1 MSALDRYLDDLDSN
15 VDGDTLLTRFLEYTT
30 DQGLE
35 LYAAQ
40 EEAIMELFVGNNVI
54 LNTPTGSGKSL
65 VALAAHFRS
74 VALGERSFY
83 TAPIKALVSEKFF
96 DLCRVLGPHRVGMM
110 TGDATVNR
118 DAPVICCTAEI
129 LANLA
134 LREGERADVDGV
146 VMDEFHY
153 YADRD
158 RGVAWQ
164 IPLLTLP
171 KARFLLMSATLGET
185 KKFEDALT
193 ELTGTPATL
202 VKSEERPVPLDFS
215 YSEETLQNAVVELIE
230 EGKAPI
236 YVVHFAQ
243 RAATEQA
250 QSFMSIDFLSKD
262 EKRSIKEELRD
273 TRFDTPFGKELK
285 KFLHHGVGVHH
296 AGMLPRYRRLV
307 ERLAQEGKL
316 RIICGTDTLGVGVNV
331 PIRTVLFTKLCKYD
345 GENTKVLTVRDFKQ
359 IAGRAGR
366 RGFDTLGS
374 VVAQAPEHAI
384 ENKKL
389 RAKAGDDPKKLRKIK
404 MRQPPDRG
412 YAHWDADTFVRLQ
425 DSPPEPLRSRFRVS
439 NAMVLNLF
447 EREDNGCLALRSLIR
462 ASHESTK
469 AKYRHGREAIAM
481 IRSLRDADVIEL
493 GGDGPRVNE
502 DFQSDF
508 SLNQALSLYVVEAV
522 DVLDTEDAAYPLDV
536 LTLVE
541 ATLEDPWAV
550 LYRQTDTLKSRA
562 LASMKAEGMEYDERM
577 AELDKIEYPKPNAEF
592 LYGTYEVFAER
603 HPWVGGDVLR
613 PKSIARDMYE
623 LGMSFVEYV
632 KEYGLQRSEGV
643 LLRYLTDAY
652 KGFVQTVPESA
663 KTEELY
669 DVSDWLGLVVR
680 SVDAEPARRMGAT
693 TVARGRRARSDRTQ
707 RRRSGRHHQ
716 RRARLH
722 DHGAQLGLE
731 GRPSSRLQ
739 AVRSRGRSAF
749 RGRREERVVRRAI
762 RRGARALLVRIRR
775 HRHRSG
781 SPKRWPTPNRPRR
794 PRVAGDPDS
803 ARSVGRPKL
812 APALDREPRGEPAS
826 GATCDHA
833 DLRERLE
840 RLVVLER
847 RFGEKLLNIL
857 RQTDRLLVDAER
869 PAKLRGD
876 EVADHR
882 PPILDRQ
889 RLLATAVGAAFYQG
903 VHRQAC
909 LLGEADDAAARP
921 ADQANVAR
929 PEVAHV
935 LDEHEPSR
943 RGGLL
948 ERVDG
953 SLRFDDAVRGSG
965 QPKRRRVGE
974 LGRAVARDAR

>member
-1 MSALDRYLDDLDSN
+1 MSALDRYLDDLGEN
-15 VDGDTLLTRFLEYTT
+15 VDGDTLLTRFLEYTS

-40 EEAIMELFVGNNVI
+40 EEALMELFVGNNVI

-96 DLCRVLGPHRVGMM
+96 DLCRVLGPQRVGMM

-129 LANLA
+129 LSNMA
-134 LREGERADVDGV
+134 LREGERAAVDGV

-164 IPLLTLP
+164 IPLLALP
-171 KARFLLMSATLGET
+171 QARFLLMSATLGET
-185 KKFEDALT
+185 RQFEEAIT
-193 ELTGTPATL
+193 ELTGVTTTL
-202 VKSEERPVPLDFS
+202 VKSTERPVPLDFT
-215 YSEETLQNAVVELIE
+215 YSEENLQNAVVDLLE
-230 EGKAPI
+230 EGKGPI

-262 EKRSIKEELRD
+262 DKRAVKEELKG

-316 RIICGTDTLGVGVNV
+316 QIICGTDTLGVGVNV

-345 GENTKVLTVRDFKQ
+345 GEKTKVLTVRDFKQ

-384 ENKKL
+384 ENKTL
-389 RAKAGDDPKKLRKIK
+389 RAKAGGDAKKARKLK
-404 MRQPPDRG
+404 MRPPPERG
-412 YAHWDADTFVRLQ
+412 YAHWDVDTFTRLQ
-425 DSPPEPLRSRFRVS
+425 DSPPEPLRSRFKVS
-439 NAMVLNLF
+439 NAMILNLF
-447 EREDNGCLALRSLIR
+447 EREDNGCLALRTLIR
-462 ASHESTK
+462 NSHEGPKS
-469 AKYRHGREAIAM
+469 KYNHARHAIAL
-481 IRSLRDADVIEL
+481 IRSLRDAGVIALNGE
-493 GGDGPRVNE
+493 GPRVNE

-522 DVLDTEDAAYPLDV
+522 DVLDKEDPAYPLDV

-550 LYRQTDTLKSRA
+550 LYRQTDTLKGRA
-562 LASMKAEGMEYDERM
+562 VAAMKAEGMEYDERM
-577 AELDKIEYPKPNAEF
+577 AELDKIEYPKPRADLLF
-592 LYGTYEVFAER
+592 ATYEVFAEH

-652 KGFVQTVPESA
+652 KGFVQTVPEAA

-669 DVSDWLGLVVR
+669 DVSDWLGLTVR
-680 SVDAEPARRMGAT
+680 SVDASLLDEWEQLQAPDEGVVMPVERDEDQTVDITKDERGFT
-693 TVARGRRARSDRTQ
+693 TMVRNSVWKIVRFLSFKQYERAAEALSEASEANDWTAERFAEALAPYWSEYDAIAIGPDARSSAQGQIERREADWMLTQ
-707 RRRSGRHHQ
+707 ILLDPDEHRGWHMELRV
-716 RRARLH
+716 
-722 DHGAQLGLE
+722 D
-731 GRPSSRLQ
+731 LQ
-739 AVRSRGRSAF
+739 ASREA
-749 RGRREERVVRRAI
+749 
-762 RRGARALLVRIRR
+762 
-775 HRHRSG
+775 
-781 SPKRWPTPNRPRR
+781 
-794 PRVAGDPDS
+794 
-803 ARSVGRPKL
+803 
-812 APALDREPRGEPAS
+812 
-826 GATCDHA
+826 
-833 DLRERLE
+833 
-840 RLVVLER
+840 
-847 RFGEKLLNIL
+847 
-857 RQTDRLLVDAER
+857 
-869 PAKLRGD
+869 
-876 EVADHR
+876 
-882 PPILDRQ
+882 
-889 RLLATAVGAAFYQG
+889 GAA
-903 VHRQAC
+903 VLT
-909 LLGEADDAAARP
+909 LL
-921 ADQANVAR
+921 
-929 PEVAHV
+929 
-935 LDEHEPSR
+935 
-943 RGGLL
+943 
-948 ERVDG
+948 
-953 SLRFDDAVRGSG
+953 SLGD
-965 QPKRRRVGE
+965 
-974 LGRAVARDAR
+974 

>member
-1 MSALDRYLDDLDSN
+1 MSTLDRYLDDLGER
-15 VDGDTLLTRFLEYTT
+15 VDGDTLLTRFLEYVS

-35 LYAAQ
+35 LYPAQ
-40 EEAIMELFVGNNVI
+40 EEAVMELFVGNNVI

-74 VALGERSFY
+74 IALGERSFY

-96 DLCRVLGPHRVGMM
+96 DLCRVLGPQRVGMM

-129 LANLA
+129 LANMA
-134 LREGERADVDGV
+134 LREGERAEVDGV

-171 KARFLLMSATLGET
+171 QARFLLMSATLGET
-185 KKFEDALT
+185 QRFEEALT
-193 ELTGTPATL
+193 ELTGVTTTL
-202 VKSEERPVPLDFS
+202 VKSTDRPVPLDFS
-215 YSEETLQNAVVELIE
+215 YSEDTLQTTVVELLE
-230 EGKAPI
+230 AEKAPI
-236 YVVHFAQ
+236 YIVHFAQ

-262 EKRSIKEELRD
+262 EKRDLKEELGG

-285 KFLHHGVGVHH
+285 KFLHHGIGVHH

-345 GENTKVLTVRDFKQ
+345 GVKTKVLTVRDFKQ

-389 RAKAGDDPKKLRKIK
+389 RGKAGGDPKKLRKLK
-404 MRQPPDRG
+404 MRQPPERG
-412 YAHWDADTFVRLQ
+412 YAHWDEETFTRLQ
-425 DSPPEPLRSRFRVS
+425 ESPPEPLRSRFQVS
-439 NAMVLNLF
+439 NAMILNLF
-447 EREDNGCLALRSLIR
+447 EREDNGCLALRKLIR
-462 ASHESTK
+462 GSHEGPT
-469 AKYRHGREAIAM
+469 AKRNHARQAIAM
-481 IRSLRDADVIEL
+481 IRSLRDAGVISL
-493 GGDGPRVNE
+493 DADGPRVNE

-522 DVLDTEDAAYPLDV
+522 DVLEPEDAAYPLDV

-541 ATLEDPWAV
+541 ATLEDPHAV
-550 LYRQTDTLKSRA
+550 LYKQTDTLKSRA
-562 LASMKAEGMEYDERM
+562 IAAMKAEGMEYDERM

-592 LYGTYEVFAER
+592 LYATYEVFSER

-663 KTEELY
+663 KTDELY
-669 DVSDWLGLVVR
+669 DVSDWLGLTVR
-680 SVDAEPARRMGAT
+680 SVDASLLDEWEQLQAPDEAALEAAEHAQDEAVDIT
-693 TVARGRRARSDRTQ
+693 TDQRGFTTMVRNAVWKIVRFIAFKQYERAAEALSQASQNNEWTAERFAEALAPYWAEYDAIQIGPDARSSAQVQIERSDAEWKLTQ
-707 RRRSGRHHQ
+707 II
-716 RRARLH
+716 L
-722 DHGAQLGLE
+722 DPDE
-731 GRPSSRLQ
+731 
-739 AVRSRGRSAF
+739 
-749 RGRREERVVRRAI
+749 
-762 RRGARALLVRIRR
+762 
-775 HRHRSG
+775 HRSWHM
-781 SPKRWPTPNRPRR
+781 KF
-794 PRVAGDPDS
+794 RVD
-803 ARSVGRPKL
+803 L
-812 APALDREPRGEPAS
+812 AASRE
-826 GATCDHA
+826 
-833 DLRERLE
+833 
-840 RLVVLER
+840 
-847 RFGEKLLNIL
+847 
-857 RQTDRLLVDAER
+857 
-869 PAKLRGD
+869 
-876 EVADHR
+876 
-882 PPILDRQ
+882 
-889 RLLATAVGAAFYQG
+889 
-903 VHRQAC
+903 
-909 LLGEADDAAARP
+909 AAAP
-921 ADQANVAR
+921 Q
-929 PEVAHV
+929 
-935 LDEHEPSR
+935 LT
-943 RGGLL
+943 L
-948 ERVDG
+948 ETLG
-953 SLRFDDAVRGSG
+953 S
-965 QPKRRRVGE
+965 
-974 LGRAVARDAR
+974 

>member
-1 MSALDRYLDDLDSN
+1 MSTLDKYLDDLDEH
-15 VDGDTLLTRFLEYTT
+15 VDGDTLLSRFLEYTS
-30 DQGLE
+30 DQGLA
-35 LYAAQ
+35 LYDAQ

-96 DLCRVLGPHRVGMM
+96 DLCRVLGPQRVGMM

-129 LANLA
+129 LSNLA
-134 LREGERADVDGV
+134 LREGLRAEVDGV

-171 KARFLLMSATLGET
+171 QSRFLLMSATLGET
-185 KKFEDALT
+185 APFEQAIT
-193 ELTGTPATL
+193 ELTGVPTTL

-215 YSEETLQNAVVELIE
+215 YSEETLQHTVVDLIE

-262 EKRSIKEELRD
+262 EKHAIKEELRSV
-273 TRFDTPFGKELK
+273 RFDTPFGKELK
-285 KFLHHGVGVHH
+285 KFLHHGLGVHH

-345 GENTKVLTVRDFKQ
+345 GDKTKVLSVRDFKQ

-366 RGFDTLGS
+366 RGYDSLGS
-374 VVAQAPEHAI
+374 VIAQAPEHAV

-389 RAKAGDDPKKLRKIK
+389 RMKAGDDPKKLRKLK
-404 MRQPPDRG
+404 MRQPPERG
-412 YAHWDADTFVRLQ
+412 YAHWDSDTFTRLQ
-425 DSPPEPLRSRFRVS
+425 ESPPERLQSSFRVS
-439 NAMVLNLF
+439 NAMILNLF
-447 EREDNGCLALRSLIR
+447 EREDNGCLALRKLIR
-462 ASHESTK
+462 ASHESTSGK
-469 AKYRHGREAIAM
+469 RRHGREAISM
-481 IRSLRDADVIEL
+481 IRSLRDAGVIEL
-493 GGDGPRVNE
+493 DRDGPRVNE

-522 DVLDTEDAAYPLDV
+522 DVLDPEDAAYPLDV

-550 LYRQTDTLKSRA
+550 LYRQTDALKSRA
-562 LASMKAEGMEYDERM
+562 LASMKADGIEYDERM

-643 LLRYLTDAY
+643 LLRYLTNAY
-652 KGFVQTVPESA
+652 KSFVQTVPESA
-663 KTEELY
+663 KTDELY

-680 SVDAEPARRMGAT
+680 SVDASLLDEWEQLQSPEEEPTAPSEQDSDQSVDITRD
-693 TVARGRRARSDRTQ
+693 VRGFSTM
-707 RRRSGRHHQ
+707 
-716 RRARLH
+716 
-722 DHGAQLGLE
+722 
-731 GRPSSRLQ
+731 
-739 AVRSRGRSAF
+739 VRNSAW
-749 RGRREERVVRRAI
+749 RIVRNLAFKQY
-762 RRGARALLVRIRR
+762 GKAAEAL
-775 HRHRSG
+775 
-781 SPKRWPTPNRPRR
+781 NA
-794 PRVAGDPDS
+794 AGDETWS
-803 ARSVGRPKL
+803 A
-812 APALDREPRGEPAS
+812 
-826 GATCDHA
+826 
-833 DLRERLE
+833 ERLE
-840 RLVVLER
+840 EALAPYWSEYDAIDIGPDARSAAQVQFERGEREWKLTQIIVDPKEERSWHLRL
-847 RFGEKLLNIL
+847 
-857 RQTDRLLVDAER
+857 
-869 PAKLRGD
+869 
-876 EVADHR
+876 
-882 PPILDRQ
+882 
-889 RLLATAVGAAFYQG
+889 
-903 VHRQAC
+903 
-909 LLGEADDAAARP
+909 
-921 ADQANVAR
+921 
-929 PEVAHV
+929 
-935 LDEHEPSR
+935 
-943 RGGLL
+943 
-948 ERVDG
+948 RVDLEASRETAHPSFELL
-953 SLRFDDAVRGSG
+953 SLGD
-965 QPKRRRVGE
+965 
-974 LGRAVARDAR
+974 

>member
-1 MSALDRYLDDLDSN
+1 MSTLDRYLDDLGER
-15 VDGDTLLTRFLEYTT
+15 VDGDTLLTRFLEYVS

-35 LYAAQ
+35 LYPAQ
-40 EEAIMELFVGNNVI
+40 EEAVMELFVGNNVI

-74 VALGERSFY
+74 IALGERSFY

-96 DLCRVLGPHRVGMM
+96 DLCRVLGPQRVGMM

-129 LANLA
+129 LANMA
-134 LREGERADVDGV
+134 LREGERAEVDGV

-171 KARFLLMSATLGET
+171 QARFLLMSATLGET
-185 KKFEDALT
+185 QRFEEALT
-193 ELTGTPATL
+193 ELTGVTTTL
-202 VKSEERPVPLDFS
+202 VKSTDRPVPLDFS
-215 YSEETLQNAVVELIE
+215 YSEDTLQTTVVELLE
-230 EGKAPI
+230 AEKAPI
-236 YVVHFAQ
+236 YIVHFAQ

-262 EKRSIKEELRD
+262 EKRDLKEELGG

-285 KFLHHGVGVHH
+285 KFLHHGIGVHH

-345 GENTKVLTVRDFKQ
+345 GVKTKVLTVRDFKQ

-389 RAKAGDDPKKLRKIK
+389 RGKAGGDPKKLRKLK
-404 MRQPPDRG
+404 MRQPPERG
-412 YAHWDADTFVRLQ
+412 YAHWDEETFTRLQ
-425 DSPPEPLRSRFRVS
+425 ESPPEPLRSRFQVS
-439 NAMVLNLF
+439 NAMILNLF
-447 EREDNGCLALRSLIR
+447 EREDNGCLALRKLIR
-462 ASHESTK
+462 GSHEGPT
-469 AKYRHGREAIAM
+469 AKRNHARQAIAM
-481 IRSLRDADVIEL
+481 IRSLRDAGVISL
-493 GGDGPRVNE
+493 DADGPRVNE

-522 DVLDTEDAAYPLDV
+522 DVLEPEDAAYPLDV

-541 ATLEDPWAV
+541 ATLEDPHAV
-550 LYRQTDTLKSRA
+550 LYKQTDTLKSRA
-562 LASMKAEGMEYDERM
+562 IAAMKAEGMEYDERM

-592 LYGTYEVFAER
+592 LYATYEVFSER

-663 KTEELY
+663 KTDELY
-669 DVSDWLGLVVR
+669 DVSDWLGLTVR
-680 SVDAEPARRMGAT
+680 SVDASLLDEWEQLQAPDEAALEAAEDAQDEAVDITKDQRGFT
-693 TVARGRRARSDRTQ
+693 TMVRNAVWKIVRFIAFKQYERAAEALSEASENNEWTAERFAEALAPYWAEYDAIQIGPDARSSAQVQIERSDAEWKLTQ
-707 RRRSGRHHQ
+707 II
-716 RRARLH
+716 L
-722 DHGAQLGLE
+722 DPDE
-731 GRPSSRLQ
+731 
-739 AVRSRGRSAF
+739 
-749 RGRREERVVRRAI
+749 
-762 RRGARALLVRIRR
+762 
-775 HRHRSG
+775 HRSWHM
-781 SPKRWPTPNRPRR
+781 KF
-794 PRVAGDPDS
+794 RVD
-803 ARSVGRPKL
+803 L
-812 APALDREPRGEPAS
+812 AASRE
-826 GATCDHA
+826 
-833 DLRERLE
+833 
-840 RLVVLER
+840 
-847 RFGEKLLNIL
+847 
-857 RQTDRLLVDAER
+857 
-869 PAKLRGD
+869 
-876 EVADHR
+876 
-882 PPILDRQ
+882 
-889 RLLATAVGAAFYQG
+889 
-903 VHRQAC
+903 
-909 LLGEADDAAARP
+909 AAAP
-921 ADQANVAR
+921 Q
-929 PEVAHV
+929 
-935 LDEHEPSR
+935 LT
-943 RGGLL
+943 L
-948 ERVDG
+948 ETL
-953 SLRFDDAVRGSG
+953 SI
-965 QPKRRRVGE
+965 
-974 LGRAVARDAR
+974 